1 MRRER
6 RWQAKNLADATI
18 ADAIHVARQASGYT
32 RAAFLSEV
40 VEAVQARHADA
51 PRKVIIAKLRSMV
64 RRGAIDGCACG
75 CSGNFAVLEHGAPRK
90 AAGADRLAADAA
102 TAVEWRVASI
112 DAARNEAM
120 YERRPT
126 DEEMEMSR
134 VQWASLAIG
143 KWCGVLRRRRRSRIA
158 ASYVRAFVRH
168 EANRPEN
175 AHLTDREAEMV
186 SGEIMRRM
194 GIAASPFA
202 GIDRSTAPPLAVTW
216 KTQPT
221 PRIIDTVR
229 RPMPTPRPIALNP
242 ETYTE
247 VERLLN
253 EAATPRTWAQATPDQ
268 IKLVKMGPVFKLDEM
283 SDEEL
288 CEIIRLIPPPRG
300 NPA

>member
-1 MRRER
+1 MR
-6 RWQAKNLADATI
+6 RWQAKNLADATM

-40 VEAVQARHADA
+40 VEAVQARHVDA

-90 AAGADRLAADAA
+90 AAGADKLAADTAA
-102 TAVEWRVASI
+102 AIEWRVANI
-112 DAARNEAM
+112 DTARNEAT

-126 DEEMEMSR
+126 DEELRMSR
-134 VQWASLAIG
+134 VQWATLALG

-158 ASYVRAFVRH
+158 AAYMRAFVRH

-175 AHLTDREAEMV
+175 AHLTDREVEMV

-202 GIDRSTAPPLAVTW
+202 GVDRSTTPSLAVAWT
-216 KTQPT
+216 TQPA
-221 PRIIDTVR
+221 PRIIDAVKR
-229 RPMPTPRPIALNP
+229 AMPIALNP
-242 ETYTE
+242 ETYAE
-247 VERLLN
+247 VERLLG
-253 EAATPRTWAQATPDQ
+253 EVATPRTWAQATPDQ
-268 IKLVKMGPVFKLDEM
+268 LKLVKMGPVFKLDEM

-288 CEIIRLIPPPRG
+288 REIIRLIPPPRG